1 MKLTAPPLARLHR
14 SDRHGDQLA
23 AEVDVKATDR
33 GVVLGTYE
41 PAGPVQIGSSSG

>member
-1 MKLTAPPLARLHR
+1 MLGSGRRLFGEGTMPASMKP
-14 SDRHGDQLA
+14 
-23 AEVDVKATDR
+23 VDITATDR